1 MIYDPACADMAS
13 LPPPHVSVLMEKL
26 LDFTINITIIIFRP
40 AFEPSMTN
48 TKTTTN
54 KIGVKH

>member
-1 MIYDPACADMAS
+1 MIYDPACADMAR
-13 LPPPHVSVLMEKL
+13 VLMEKL

-54 KIGVKH
+54 QIGVKH